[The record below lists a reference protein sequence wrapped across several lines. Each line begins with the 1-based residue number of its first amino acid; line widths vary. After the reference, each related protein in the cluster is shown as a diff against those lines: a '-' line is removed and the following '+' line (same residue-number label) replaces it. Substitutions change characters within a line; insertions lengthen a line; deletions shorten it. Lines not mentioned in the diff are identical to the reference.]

1 MKRFLF
7 ICLAMLFCTGIGA
20 KEIKLV
26 SPDKKLTAV
35 ISINRTVSVTVSD
48 ETKALFIIDSIGM
61 DTDRGHISAMSNK
74 AGKVRSV
81 SVSNTVIPP
90 IKEKRMAVDY
100 VKEHRKVRK
109 GDMIAVDMASGGGW
123 IARIY

>member
-1 MKRFLF
+1 
-7 ICLAMLFCTGIGA
+7 MLFCTGIGA

-61 DTDRGHISAMSNK
+61 DTDRGHIPAMSNK

-109 GDMIAVDMASGGGW
+109 GDMIAVDMASGGRW